1 MRVTEVRARDLITAL
16 DEASLSRFHLRAVLA
31 SGVGFFTDAY
41 DLFVIGIAS
50 ALITKDWN
58 LSPGHLALLNS
69 TMLFAAF
76 IGAFVF
82 GRCADVIGR
91 KRVYWIVA
99 AIMIAGALGSA
110 LSQSFWVLI
119 TFRFVLGFGVG
130 GDYPVSAVMV
140 SEYANRKDRGKLV
153 GMVFGTQA
161 LGLIVGPLIALAL
174 LGSGTSDD
182 VTWRILLALGAV
194 PAAAVIYL
202 RCRMPESPR
211 YQIQVQGKAG
221 QAASRMPAFAGGQVN
236 GNGNGSGGQVSGN
249 GSGAIRQE
257 MGLRSFLTTR
267 RWLITLAGTA
277 GTWFLLDYAY
287 YGNTIS
293 TPQIL
298 GLISP
303 HASTMTKITLQLAI
317 FVVAAVPGYVLAIA
331 TLDRIGHRRLQLTG
345 FAMMALCFLIIAAV
359 PGMTT
364 MVVPFLLV
372 YGVSYFFTEFGPNMT
387 TFVMPSE
394 LYPVSMRATG
404 HGISAGVGKLG
415 AFIGVFLFPLLQT
428 SLGLRGTLL
437 LTAGVAVL
445 GFALTLVLPEPAGR
459 SLEDMATSPH
469 DLAARPLRV
478 ADQAP
483 APWLSSS
490 RPANQPAGPRSRHLQ

>member
-1 MRVTEVRARDLITAL
+1 VTETGSRDLIAAL
-16 DEASLSRFHLRAVLA
+16 DEAPLSRFHLRAVLA
-31 SGVGFFTDAY
+31 SGMGFFTDAY

-58 LSPGHLALLNS
+58 LSSGKLALLNS

-82 GRCADVIGR
+82 GRFADVIGR

-119 TFRFVLGFGVG
+119 AFRFVLGFGVG

-174 LGSGTSDD
+174 LGSGASDD

-211 YQIQVQGKAG
+211 YQIQVQGRAE
-221 QAASRMPAFAGGQVN
+221 QAASRMSAFTGGQVN
-236 GNGNGSGGQVSGN
+236 GNGNGA
-249 GSGAIRQE
+249 GAPRHE

-317 FVVAAVPGYVLAIA
+317 FAVAAVPGYMLAIA

-345 FAMMALCFLIIAAV
+345 FAIMALCFLIIAAV

-387 TFVMPSE
+387 TFVIPSE

-445 GFALTLVLPEPAGR
+445 GFALTLVLPEPARR
-459 SLEDMATSPH
+459 SLEDMAISTPSM
-469 DLAARPLRV
+469 AAPPLHV
-478 ADQAP
+478 ASEAP
-483 APWLSSS
+483 TP
-490 RPANQPAGPRSRHLQ
+490 